1 MENDDWVSDG
11 KFTESGLAMLKDRMP
26 HIDFSKFSADP
37 DLGKFADLITV
48 SSLVTFVS
56 NKLESAAA

>member
-1 MENDDWVSDG
+1 MAKILVADDLGDAG
-11 KFTESGLAMLKDRMP
+11 MAMLKERMP
-26 HIDFSKFSADP
+26 HIDFSDFSSNPEIA
-37 DLGKFADLITV
+37 KVADLITV